1 MNFFRSRMD
10 RFRDRVVERA
20 EKGEMGMSFL
30 LFKSEMKKVVRMGFE
45 VHEVAIDNNG
55 ERLCSIHW
63 DEAFN
68 GKALTPEQSFY
79 AYGTTDELPKTE
91 NFAQTLYLMAIRKN
105 S

>member
-10 RFRDRVVERA
+10 RFRDRAVERA

-30 LFKSEMKKVVRMGFE
+30 LFKSEVKKARGMGLE
-45 VHEVAIDNNG
+45 VHEAAIDTNG
-55 ERLCSIHW
+55 ERLCSIYW
-63 DEAFN
+63 DEVFE

-79 AYGTTDELPKTE
+79 AYGTTDELPRTE